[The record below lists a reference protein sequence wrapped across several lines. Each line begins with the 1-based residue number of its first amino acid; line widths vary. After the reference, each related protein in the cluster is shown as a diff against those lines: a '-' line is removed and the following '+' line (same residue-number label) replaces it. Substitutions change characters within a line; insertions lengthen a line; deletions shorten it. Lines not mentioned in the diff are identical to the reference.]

1 MKAESGADYVK
12 IKVRTQMDGSSK
24 SIINQYY
31 RNIPTVNV
39 EFLSQVEAKKQK
51 MEESI
56 HDSYNY
62 LVDPGISDLER
73 FVMYVN
79 EKEGEQ
85 FITTEELKRLL
96 KSDI

>member
-1 MKAESGADYVK
+1 
-12 IKVRTQMDGSSK
+12 MDGSSK